1 MLNAVCF
8 DKSIFNFD
16 FFFALSAIKIQ
27 WKMPSMGNVSIGLG
41 QENDIIRLFQGGL
54 W

>member
-1 MLNAVCF
+1 MLKAVCF

-16 FFFALSAIKIQ
+16 FFALSAIKIQ
-27 WKMPSMGNVSIGLG
+27 RKMPSMGNVSIGLG
-41 QENDIIRLFQGGL
+41 QENDIIRLFQEGL